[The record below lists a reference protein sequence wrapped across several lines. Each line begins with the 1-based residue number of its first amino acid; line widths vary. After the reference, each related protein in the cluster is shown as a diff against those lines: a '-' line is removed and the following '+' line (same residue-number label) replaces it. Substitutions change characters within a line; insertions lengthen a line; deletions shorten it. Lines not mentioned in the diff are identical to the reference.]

1 MKAGSSH
8 FDLDGM
14 GSIIAIPDSRNV
26 PLFLCHV
33 RFNPRTVGDLS
44 IWTTSPRLPVGLE
57 IACEAAGPT
66 TRVYLDSQNLFFESI
81 I

>member
-33 RFNPRTVGDLS
+33 QFNPRTVGDSSGYPDGFVRVPGQLGPGLQLGWKLHVKLQAPPQGS
-44 IWTTSPRLPVGLE
+44 I
-57 IACEAAGPT
+57 
-66 TRVYLDSQNLFFESI
+66 
-81 I
+81 